1 MDQFDNLFSA
11 LCRSPALSY
20 ESPPM
25 FIIYSPRIMRMM
37 FKGHSRFLHDFCVS
51 LSYCFFGFNV
61 ILHEKLGICNKN
73 QEIAKNIL
81 GFICFSGKI
90 IWLSGI

>member
-1 MDQFDNLFSA
+1 
-11 LCRSPALSY
+11 
-20 ESPPM
+20 M

-73 QEIAKNIL
+73 QEIAKNISTEEL
-81 GFICFSGKI
+81 GNYLKKYYYTETYKKNKSLFRKLIALYDFKKYS
-90 IWLSGI
+90 